1 MGRIGLRRAS
11 LLFFCA
17 AVATVSAPAAFAQAR
32 APKIVPPQ
40 KDSAFPAGK
49 DAASDSGTAGKTSEP
64 AAPPSGAPAPP
75 DGIARGGEGGIT
87 YPKCLRC
94 PPALYSYLELVH
106 KIQGNVTMD
115 AVISADGHPSDIK
128 ILGSLGPGLDAQAVK
143 AVRTWEWQPARDA
156 SGNPVAVHQI
166 VVITFR
172 AAK

>member
-17 AVATVSAPAAFAQAR
+17 AVATASVPAAFAQAR
-32 APKIVPPQ
+32 ATKIVPPQ
-40 KDSAFPAGK
+40 NDSAFHAGK
-49 DAASDSGTAGKTSEP
+49 DAVSESGTVKTSEP
-64 AAPPSGAPAPP
+64 AAPPSSAPP
-75 DGIARGGEGGIT
+75 PLDGIARGGQGGIT

-94 PPALYSYLELVH
+94 PPALYSYFELVH

-115 AVISADGHPSDIK
+115 AVISTDGHPSDIK
-128 ILGSLGPGLDAQAVK
+128 ILGSMGAGLDAQALK
-143 AVRTWEWQPARDA
+143 AVRTWEWEPARDA
-156 SGNPVAVHQI
+156 GGNPVAVHQI